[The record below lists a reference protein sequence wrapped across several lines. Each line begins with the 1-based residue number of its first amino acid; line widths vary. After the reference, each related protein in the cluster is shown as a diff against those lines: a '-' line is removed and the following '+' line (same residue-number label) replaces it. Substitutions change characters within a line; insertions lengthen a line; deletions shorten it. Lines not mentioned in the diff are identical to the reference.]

1 MVELI
6 FFVILV
12 LSLAGI
18 GVILFRSIPDLVKLS
33 EPKVDFKKAMAL
45 KIKEKARTI
54 PVVNKFSYE
63 LYLQK
68 ILSRVRVLT
77 LKTDHKTSGW
87 LEKLRQKKNQ
97 ENNNDKYWEE
107 LKKAKDDK

>member
-1 MVELI
+1 MIELI
-6 FFVILV
+6 FFVVLV

-18 GVILFRSIPDLVKLS
+18 GIILFRSMPDLVKLS
-33 EPKVDFKKAMAL
+33 EPKAGFKKAMSS

-54 PVVNKFSYE
+54 PVVNRLSYE

-87 LEKLRQKKNQ
+87 LESLRRKKNQ

-107 LKKAKDDK
+107 LKKAKDGR